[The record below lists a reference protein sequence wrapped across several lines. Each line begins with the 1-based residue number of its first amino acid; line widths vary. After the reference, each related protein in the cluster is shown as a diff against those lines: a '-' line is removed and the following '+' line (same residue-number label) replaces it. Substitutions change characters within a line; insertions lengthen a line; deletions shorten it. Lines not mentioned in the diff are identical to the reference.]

1 MSFSTLVLLGVI
13 LLILTQLYFVLKIAF
28 SLRELFPR
36 LQKKTRRRILWFYS
50 LLHYSYPLSALGVL
64 LYTQVD
70 PSKTLQA
77 PQNTL
82 FDYFFVYPFW
92 IMLLIFVQNI
102 VILIPLNII
111 ITPLKLVIK
120 NKKEIINNYWAKF
133 IFILLI
139 ASIVYVPVRVYY
151 DHNYVSTRIVE
162 YSNKN
167 IPSELNGTK
176 IVLISDIQADRYTG
190 RERLDHYIQTAN
202 SIEADLILIAGD
214 MITNTPN
221 YINKAAE
228 TVGKLK
234 ARNGVYSCVGD
245 HDNWAYRWDILRSRR
260 EVIDALAKYNV
271 KMGDNEHET
280 VNINGTDVLITFITY
295 TYSDRINE
303 STLDSVIAAGNNAEF
318 KIFLTHQPRPNLI
331 ESAEKHGYNL
341 FLCGHT
347 HGGQVSFIF
356 PFIYL
361 TPTLI
366 ETKYVRGDFWF
377 NNMLM
382 IVNRGLGMSL
392 APVRYNSTPEVTLI
406 TLSNK

>member
-1 MSFSTLVLLGVI
+1 M
-13 LLILTQLYFVLKIAF
+13 
-28 SLRELFPR
+28 
-36 LQKKTRRRILWFYS
+36 WFYS
-50 LLHYSYPLSALGVL
+50 LLHYSYPLSALGAL
-64 LYTQVD
+64 LYTQID

-111 ITPLKLVIK
+111 ITPLKLVLK
-120 NKKEIINNYWAKF
+120 NKKETINNYWAKF

-280 VNINGTDVLITFITY
+280 VNINGADVLITFITY